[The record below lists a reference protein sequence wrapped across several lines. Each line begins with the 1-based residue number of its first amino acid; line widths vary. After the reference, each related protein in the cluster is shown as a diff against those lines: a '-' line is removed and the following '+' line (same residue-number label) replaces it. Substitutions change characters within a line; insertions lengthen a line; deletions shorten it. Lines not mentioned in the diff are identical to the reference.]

1 MSKYLNNLIQ
11 YETIFRYNIINPSRS
26 KNLLTPH
33 KYNIQLLKKT
43 EFDIFYSRYYK
54 YPILVQET
62 ITKLTGKTD
71 PNETYIDRRLIE
83 DPFHEDLEIP
93 EKYRHTL
100 DDYKK
105 YMKYGGSM
113 GHNAPAGQ
121 HKTNMKIFTE
131 TFALSN
137 ITPQEMVFNSGLWA
151 LMENWCKFLPRNNQ
165 LDNIMVFTGS
175 IPSEVYTSFDGMRMN
190 VPKEMFKI
198 VVFEMPY
205 YKPNTTFMEILIGK
219 NKPFYVDPK
228 ISNFNLEYFILSP
241 QYYTKFQR
249 ETGIDLLS
257 LLEYYG
263 YKSNKVRQFH
273 KLISM
278 FIPLS
283 PMLQMLMKKSNWF
296 GYLIYA
302 KSLEDLEIKWS
313 EVQEMENE
321 FETLEYHRQFYEF
334 TKQRLID
341 GRIALSLS
349 PSIKR
354 KLSSRSLKRYSK
366 KLNTKKYS
374 K

>member
-198 VVFEMPY
+198 VVFEMPH

-334 TKQRLID
+334 TKQRLLD